1 MNDFTFTGRERTTF
15 IGMILVG
22 VVCLAATYIMG
33 DPSELAGQHTRF
45 WSNLLH
51 NSVFFT
57 GIAFIALFMLSAF
70 ITAYAGWY
78 TVMKRVWEAF
88 SLFLI
93 VGLGLMGFLAVATYL
108 GWHHLYHWNMDGVL
122 DPNNKE
128 LYDEILVGKASFL
141 NKNWYTFGTLI
152 IVGIWTFF
160 AIRLRALSVGEDT
173 NGGKNKFG
181 THYSIRW
188 WAAAFMPI
196 AAFSSAAL
204 IWQWVMSIDS
214 HWYSTMFAWYSTAS
228 WFVAMLALTILLL
241 IYLKSRGY
249 YEKVTA
255 EHLHDIGK
263 FLFAFS
269 IFWTYLWFSQYML
282 IWYANVG
289 EETIYFHTRVH
300 EYPVLFYGNL
310 VVNFVLP
317 FLILMRND
325 TKRKYGTL
333 VFVSVLVFIGHWWDY
348 FYMIKPGVLHTAHEV
363 HHHGHS
369 HGDGG
374 HHDHAHDKVSDA
386 AHHAGEHAH
395 EAGHAAAGHAH
406 DAAHGAGDHAADAG
420 HHAAEFLSGFTL
432 PGFLELGTMIGFLGL
447 FLLFV
452 FSRLGSAS
460 LEPVNDPYYEESLN
474 HHT

>member
-22 VVCLAATYIMG
+22 IISLVATYFMG
-33 DPSELAGQHTRF
+33 DPMELHGQHTRF

-57 GIAFIALFMLSAF
+57 GISFIALFMLSAF
-70 ITAYAGWY
+70 TTAYAGWH
-78 TVMKRVWEAF
+78 TVMKRIWEAF
-88 SLFLI
+88 SLFLV
-93 VGLGLMGFLAVATYL
+93 VGFCLMGFFAIATWM
-108 GWHHLYHWNMDGVL
+108 GWHDLYHWNMDGVL

-128 LYDEILVGKASFL
+128 LYDEILVGKSAFL
-141 NKNWYTFGTLI
+141 NKNWYLLGTI
-152 IVGIWTFF
+152 IILGIWVLF
-160 AIRLRALSVGEDT
+160 ALKLRGLSVGEDT
-173 NGGKNKFG
+173 KGGKNQFE

-188 WAAAFMPI
+188 WSAIFMPI

-214 HWYSTMFAWYSTAS
+214 HWYSTMFAWYATAS
-228 WFVAMLALTILLL
+228 WFVSMLAMTLMVL

-249 YEKVTA
+249 FEKVTP

-263 FLFAFS
+263 YLFAFS

-289 EETIYFHTRVH
+289 EETIYFHTRVN

-333 VFVSVLVFIGHWWDY
+333 IFVSVIVFLGHWWD
-348 FYMIKPGVLHTAHEV
+348 FFSMIKPGVLHTAHEV
-363 HHHGHS
+363 HEHHGHGAD
-369 HGDGG
+369 HG
-374 HHDHAHDKVSDA
+374 HTHDKVSDA
-386 AHHAGEHAH
+386 AHHGADHAH
-395 EAGHAAAGHAH
+395 E
-406 DAAHGAGDHAADAG
+406 AAHGAGDHAAEAG
-420 HHAAEFLSGFTL
+420 HHAAEFLTGFTI

-447 FLLFV
+447 FLFFV
-452 FSRLGSAS
+452 FSRLNSAS
-460 LEPVNDPYYEESLN
+460 LEPVNDPFLEESIH